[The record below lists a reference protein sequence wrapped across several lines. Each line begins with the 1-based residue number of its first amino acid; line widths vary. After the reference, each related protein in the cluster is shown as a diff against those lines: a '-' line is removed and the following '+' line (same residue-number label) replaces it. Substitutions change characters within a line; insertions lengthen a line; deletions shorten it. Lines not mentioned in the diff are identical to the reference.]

1 MKYTKKLLQEIFQ
14 EGQAEV
20 LEEYSLYNQ
29 RMYVKF
35 RCKCGEETRKRFE
48 MLNKYRYPY
57 CERCSLKIKAEKYK
71 ETCLEKYGVINTGL
85 LSNVKEKIQKSFK
98 EHFGGHP
105 KQNEKVQEK
114 WKQTCLEK
122 YGGHPNQNREVQIK
136 AEKNSYK
143 FKTFTFPSG
152 KPVKCQGYEDRA
164 LTELCVSH
172 KEEDIIVGRGEVP
185 IIPFYIGEVE
195 HKYFPDIYLKSENLI
210 IEVKSEWTIKLKRA
224 YLEEKAKGV
233 LVAGYK
239 FELWLYNAKG
249 QKCKKMSL
257 EEYLADCRY
266 IPA

>member
-1 MKYTKKLLQEIFQ
+1 MKYTKELLQEILQ

-48 MLNKYRYPY
+48 MLNVYRYPY
-57 CERCSLKIKAEKYK
+57 CEKCSLKIKAEKYK
-71 ETCLEKYGVINTGL
+71 ETCLDKYGVVNTGKL
-85 LSNVKEKIQKSFK
+85 PEVINKIQTKY
-98 EHFGGHP
+98 GDHP
-105 KQNEKVQEK
+105 KRIKETQEK

-143 FKTFTFPSG
+143 FKTFTFSSG
-152 KPVKCQGYEDRA
+152 RSVKCQGYEDRA
-164 LTELCVSH
+164 LSDLSVSH
-172 KEEDIIVGRGEVP
+172 NEENIIVGRGEVP
-185 IIPFYIGEVE
+185 IIPFYIKDKE
-195 HKYFPDIYLKSENLI
+195 HKYFPDIYLKSENKI

-224 YLEEKAKGV
+224 YIEEKAKGV
-233 LVAGYK
+233 LAAGYK
-239 FELWLYNAKG
+239 FELWLYDAKG
-249 QKCKKMSL
+249 QNCKKMSL
-257 EEYLADCRY
+257 EEYLADCRN